1 MNYKELVKLFLE
13 IEGLIQTGRLDD
25 ASDKLNIAGEAVLKY
40 ESSLDKLRDKIDDK
54 LNELAIMRQQRQ
66 TISLSAGMS
75 QRRLFRTLG
84 AYKRKMDKL
93 LEVRKLLF
101 KRLKII
107 EDEIE
112 LFKQGFGGYE
122 SDNDT
127 DGEYDPKLPPL
138 SPRLREYLAKT

>member
-1 MNYKELVKLFLE
+1 MKYKELVRLFLE
-13 IEGLIQTGRLDD
+13 IEGLIQSGRLDD
-25 ASDKLNIAGEAVLKY
+25 ASDKLNIAGEEILIA
-40 ESSLDKLRDKIDDK
+40 ESSLDELRDKIHDK
-54 LNELAIMRQQRQ
+54 LNELGIMRQERQ
-66 TISLSAGMS
+66 TISSSAGMS
-75 QRRLFRTLG
+75 QQRLIHTLG

-93 LEVRKLLF
+93 LEERKLLF
-101 KRLKII
+101 KRLKTI

-138 SPRLREYLAKT
+138 SPRMREYLAKT